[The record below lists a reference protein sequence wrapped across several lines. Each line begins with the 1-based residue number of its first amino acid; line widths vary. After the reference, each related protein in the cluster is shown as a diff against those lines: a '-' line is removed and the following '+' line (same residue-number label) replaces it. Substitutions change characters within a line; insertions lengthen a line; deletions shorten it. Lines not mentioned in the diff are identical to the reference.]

1 MLSRYRFVLL
11 HNSSET
17 LLKKIFILASVFL
30 QIADMPALHAHQL
43 NSSYSTL
50 EIAHHQIKLTL
61 MFDISDLERVFP
73 LDENRDGAVDREEAQ
88 KGMPEMYA
96 YFAEHYSV
104 ALGYTPVEME
114 PQEGNF
120 YLDEFGNMFINFIF
134 TKNVS
139 AAPEEIGYRIDFFEK
154 FGQAHKNLAKAVAG
168 DTLQTAILTADQ
180 PRHRFVLGEEV
191 SLLARFREFIVLG
204 IEHIFLGYDH
214 IMFLLGLIA
223 IGGRFIDLIKIVT
236 SFTIAHSITLILAAL
251 EVVALP
257 GRLIESGIALS
268 IAYVAAEN
276 FIIFTGN
283 NSAEAENLT
292 RHRWVLTF
300 FFGLVHGF
308 GFANVLRDLG
318 LPGRGLIGSLL
329 SFNIG
334 VELGQIAIVGVLFP
348 IILSLAKTKFQR
360 QVVYAVSSIIFVF
373 GLSWFIERSFALS
386 FMPF

>member
-1 MLSRYRFVLL
+1 M
-11 HNSSET
+11 
-17 LLKKIFILASVFL
+17 KKVFILASLFL
-30 QIADMPALHAHQL
+30 QIAVMPNLRAHQL

-50 EIAHHQIKLTL
+50 DIEHNQIKLTL
-61 MFDISDLERVFP
+61 MFDISDLALVFP

-88 KGMPEMYA
+88 RGLPGMYA

-104 ALGYTPVEME
+104 ALGYTPVELKA
-114 PQEGNF
+114 QEGGF
-120 YLDEFGNMFINFIF
+120 YLDEFGNMFVNFIF

-139 AAPEEIGYRIDFFEK
+139 AAPAEIGFRIDFFEK
-154 FGQAHKNLAKAVAG
+154 FGKAHKNLVKAVAG

-191 SLLARFREFIVLG
+191 FLLARFREFIVLG
-204 IEHIFLGYDH
+204 LEHIFLGYDH
-214 IMFLLGLIA
+214 ILFLLGLIA

-236 SFTIAHSITLILAAL
+236 SFTVAHSITLILAAL
-251 EVVALP
+251 EIVALP

-283 NSAEAENLT
+283 NSTDAENLT
-292 RHRWVLTF
+292 RHRWILTF

-329 SFNIG
+329 SFNLG
-334 VELGQIAIVGVLFP
+334 VELGQIVIVGVLFP
-348 IILSLAKTKFQR
+348 IILIVAKTKFQR
-360 QVVYAVSSIIFVF
+360 QVVYALSSIIFVF